1 MKILLVEDEKK
12 IADFITQGFQEQQ
25 VEVESVD
32 NGLLGEQLF
41 LQQSYDVIILDVI
54 MPGMNGI
61 ELCRKIR
68 EANNDVPILLLTALG
83 TTMDKLIGFDS
94 GADDYLVKPF
104 HFEELSAR
112 VNALARRPTKT
123 FKESILRVADLEMD
137 LYSKAVKRSGKN
149 IFLTAKEFTL
159 LEFLVL
165 NRGKVLSRSTIAESV
180 WGSHFDKGTN
190 IIDVYINYLRSKI
203 DKGFNPPLIHTIIG
217 MGYVLREEQRV

>member
-12 IADFITQGFQEQQ
+12 IADFIIQGFREQHID
-25 VEVESVD
+25 VEAVD
-32 NGLLGEQLF
+32 NGLLGQQLF
-41 LQQSYDVIILDVI
+41 LEANYDVIILDLIV
-54 MPGMNGI
+54 PGMNGI

-68 EANNDVPILLLTALG
+68 SVNNDIPILMLTALG
-83 TTMDKLIGFDS
+83 TTTDKLLGFDS

-104 HFEELSAR
+104 HFEELAAR

-123 FKESILRVADLEMD
+123 FQESVLRIADLEMD
-137 LYSKAVKRSGKN
+137 VFKKSVKRSGAN

-159 LEFLVL
+159 LEFLV
-165 NRGKVLSRSTIAESV
+165 NNKGKVLSRTSIADAV
-180 WGSHFDKGTN
+180 WGTHYDRGTN

-217 MGYVLREEQRV
+217 MGYVLREERQG

>member
-12 IADFITQGFQEQQ
+12 IADFIIQGFKEQNIQ
-25 VEVESVD
+25 VEAVD

-41 LQQSYDVIILDVI
+41 LESPYDVVILDLIV
-54 MPGMNGI
+54 PGMNGI

-68 EANNDVPILLLTALG
+68 GVNNDIPILMLTALG

-123 FKESILRVADLEMD
+123 FQESILRMADLEMD
-137 LYSKAVKRSGKN
+137 VFKKTVKRSGKN

-159 LEFLVL
+159 LEFLVN
-165 NRGKVLSRSTIAESV
+165 NRGRVLSRTSIADAV
-180 WGSHFDKGTN
+180 WGTHYDRGTN

-203 DKGFNPPLIHTIIG
+203 DKGFSPPLIHTIIG
-217 MGYVLREEQRV
+217 MGYVLREEKQG